1 VQFDLQ
7 ERAAGKHAGSGVA
20 LGECAFL
27 GYVNLRGDAS
37 DPGFLGAVETALGLG
52 LPVKANTAAQGNG
65 LVACWLGPD
74 EWLIVTPPAKET
86 GLVETLRSAL
96 GETFAAG
103 HTLITVGGDQA
114 RPLLETGCTL
124 DLHPRAFG
132 PGQCAQTLVAKAGV
146 LIRQRDET
154 PLFELVV
161 RRSFAEYLWR
171 WLEHAAREFG
181 MTVVAPELPVH
192 EMERAETARAANG
205 QAGG

>member
-1 VQFDLQ
+1 VHLNLQ
-7 ERAAGKHAGSGVA
+7 ERAAGNRPGSGVL

-37 DPGFLGAVETALGLG
+37 DPEFLSAVETALGLG
-52 LPVKANTAAQGNG
+52 LPLEANTVAQGNG

-74 EWLIVTPPAKET
+74 EWLIVTPPAKEAE
-86 GLVETLRSAL
+86 LVETLRSAL
-96 GETFAAG
+96 GETFAAVTDVTGG

-124 DLHPRAFG
+124 DLHPRTFG
-132 PGQCAQTLVAKAGV
+132 PGQCAQTLLAKAGV
-146 LIRQRDET
+146 LLRQRDET
-154 PLFELVV
+154 PLFDLVV

-181 MTVVAPELPVH
+181 MAVVAPEPPVH
-192 EMERAETARAANG
+192 EMERAETA
-205 QAGG
+205 